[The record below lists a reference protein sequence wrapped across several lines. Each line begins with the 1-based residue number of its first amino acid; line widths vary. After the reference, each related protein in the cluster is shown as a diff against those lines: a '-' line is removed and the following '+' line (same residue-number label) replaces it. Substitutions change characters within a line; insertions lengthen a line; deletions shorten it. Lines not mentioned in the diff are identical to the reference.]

1 MNRVMTYNR
10 YLGLL
15 IISLLFIFH
24 LPASGT
30 GFAAGKNKR
39 YANAA
44 QKDSLNWSITFVK
57 KIFNGSGEWFMT
69 NSSFQK
75 SVRGVIDFTENEP
88 IDTVVVNLNRL
99 LKSDTIPAIFNRKAE
114 NIPNKKL
121 VPGYVGSDELEHQV
135 EMRRKFVSDS
145 VSGNLVVVPDT
156 WLSVGLSKVALIP
169 QGDPQKMIAGMDK
182 SLPVAFKNRFNKGW
196 AGIILPSN
204 VTGAEIDTLKSRL
217 FKDTRQSFNDSILFF
232 KRDSLLHAYRE
243 NYILQLSAEAAS
255 KKRMLLAAKNRE
267 ILNAFNESEI
277 RKVNDSIRMAL
288 RFLTDRAAADS
299 SLVSVSNLTGSR
311 TKIWTSNQL
320 MTPMRIYLKNEQ
332 NDSLSVILYN
342 NGKGELKMVIDD
354 GVKFLRF
361 TESQKKEITF
371 HAKKPDPNL
380 RTVNLRQIDP
390 LPWKLFGIGTIGFT
404 QTSLTNWAKG
414 GESSMSLLL
423 IEKYIVNYSKKNFK
437 WENLAEFRL
446 GIFSSESKG
455 LEKNDDKIEIQSR
468 AGLSAF
474 KKWYYS
480 LETNFRTQMARGYM
494 YPDKSK
500 PISAFMAPGYLTF
513 SLGMDYKPNKNFS
526 LFLSPLTSKSTFV
539 KDTVLINPANFGLE
553 NGKKSLWEP
562 GAIVKVNWHYPI
574 MENII
579 YDTRAEI
586 FNNYRYTFQK
596 FNVDWEQSL
605 VLQVTQHINSRIM
618 TQLIYDYNVKF
629 PITDANG
636 IQVAQQAKWQFKELL
651 TIGFNYKF

>member
-1 MNRVMTYNR
+1 MTYNK

-15 IISLLFIFH
+15 IFSLMCVLH
-24 LPASGT
+24 PSASGI

-39 YANAA
+39 SANAL
-44 QKDSLNWSITFVK
+44 QKDSLNWSLTFVK
-57 KIFNGSGEWFMT
+57 KVFNGSGEWFLT
-69 NSSFQK
+69 NGSFQK
-75 SVRGVIDFTENEP
+75 SVRGVIDYTENEP
-88 IDTVVVNLNRL
+88 IDTVVVNINRL
-99 LKSDTIPAIFNRKAE
+99 LKSDSIPAIFNRKAE

-121 VPGYVGSDELEHQV
+121 VPGYVTSDELDRLV
-135 EMRRKFVSDS
+135 EIRRKFVADS
-145 VSGNLVVVPDT
+145 VSGNLVVVPDA
-156 WLSVGLSKVALIP
+156 WLSMGLSKVVLIP
-169 QGDPQKMIAGMDK
+169 QGDPQKMVAEMDK
-182 SLPVAFKNRFNKGW
+182 VLPVAFKNRFNKGW
-196 AGIILPSN
+196 ASIILPAN
-204 VTGAEIDTLKSRL
+204 VTGAEVDTLRVRL
-217 FKDTRQSFNDSILFF
+217 FKDTRQSYNDSILFF
-232 KRDSLLHAYRE
+232 KRDSLLQSYRQ

-255 KKRMLLAAKNRE
+255 KKRSLLSAKNRE
-267 ILNAFNESEI
+267 LLNAFNETEV
-277 RKVNDSIRMAL
+277 RKVNDSIRVAL
-288 RFLTDRAAADS
+288 RFLSDRAAADS
-299 SLVSVSNLTGSR
+299 SLITVSNLTGARS
-311 TKIWTSNQL
+311 KVWTANQP

-332 NDSLSVILYN
+332 NDSLSVVLYN

-354 GVKFLRF
+354 GVKFQRF
-361 TESQKKEITF
+361 TESQKREITF
-371 HAKKPDPNL
+371 HAKKPDGNL
-380 RTVNLRQIDP
+380 HKVNLRQIDP
-390 LPWKLFGIGTIGFT
+390 LPWKLFGIGTVGFT

-423 IEKYIVNYSKKNFK
+423 IEKYTVNYSRKNFK

-446 GIFSSESKG
+446 GIFSSQTKG
-455 LEKNDDKIEIQSR
+455 LEKNDDKFEIQSR
-468 AGLSAF
+468 AGLSAY

-539 KDTVLINPANFGLE
+539 KDTVLINPVNFGLE
-553 NGKKSLWEP
+553 SGKKSLWEP

-574 MENII
+574 LENII

-636 IQVAQQAKWQFKELL
+636 QQVAQQAKWQFKELL